1 LSDPSPEE
9 VSAFRVDARGLPCPL
24 PIALL
29 AKALKAHRLVQ
40 LSADDPAA
48 RGDLEAFCKQTGNQ
62 LLSLQAE
69 GPLLTALVLRPA
81 QVS

>member
-1 LSDPSPEE
+1 MSAEE
-9 VSAFRVDARGLPCPL
+9 VSAFRVDARGLACPL

-29 AKALKAHRLVQ
+29 ARALKEHRLVE
-40 LSADDPAA
+40 LVADDQAA
-48 RGDLEAFCKQTGNQ
+48 RGDVEAFCKQTGAA

-69 GPLLTALVLRPA
+69 GPLLTAVVAGRA